1 MAAGVSLVGAAL
13 AYVGARRGS
22 RPDALAVRQSER
34 DEWGRRFS
42 EAIEL
47 MTEESAQRRA
57 MGRALVDALLESDLA
72 QPDDLRIAR
81 SLLRATALSTSLSSS
96 LSTSRPTEGVAPN
109 TRDARPADDDRS
121 ESARLLIKLSGG
133 AAGVDPEIV
142 RIADAAP

>member
-1 MAAGVSLVGAAL
+1 MAAGVSLAGAAL

-42 EAIEL
+42 EAIGL
-47 MTEESAQRRA
+47 MTDESAQRRA

-81 SLLRATALSTSLSSS
+81 SLLRATALAPSPAPSPSGTQPAAGMAPSTHD
-96 LSTSRPTEGVAPN
+96 AP
-109 TRDARPADDDRS
+109 PAGDERS

-133 AAGVDPEIV
+133 ASGVDPEIV